1 MTSRG
6 SKYWSSGSIPLIA
19 PEVLSDIIS
28 KASDLAIVV
37 SDGGIILSILIN
49 SDHPSFGTLD
59 HWVGH
64 DIREVLTVESVPKL
78 DARLQA
84 MMSEGESAKT
94 VELNHSDKGLL
105 AFPIRYSF
113 HAMGSDGTVL
123 MLGRDLRPVAEM
135 QQQLVKAQ
143 MALEQDYEVQREAD
157 TRFRVLMEVSE
168 DAMVF
173 VSQASG
179 RITDLNSAAASLLE
193 ASVDELQGKAFPDVF
208 EARRSVDILAQ
219 ISAPPLKDVPDPIE
233 LKSST
238 GKKVR
243 VYPNQFRAAGERMV
257 LCRIEPDERYT
268 GDAGDALTKNLNGLY
283 NKGTDAIVFTDK
295 AGVLQAVNDS
305 FLSLVDASHVSR
317 VKGRSLADFFV
328 RGAVDLKVLIEN
340 AQRVGRMRLYATKL
354 STDYGS
360 QLAVEISATWLNDS
374 ATPSVVFVIRDAS
387 RADGGRKAPESVQSD
402 GGQDVMELVGSS
414 SLKEIVSETTDV
426 VEKMCIETAVELT
439 NNNRVAAAEML
450 GLSRQ
455 SLYVKLRK
463 YGLLNRDS
471 D

>member
-168 DAMVF
+168 GVRSTSWPRF
-173 VSQASG
+173 
-179 RITDLNSAAASLLE
+179 
-193 ASVDELQGKAFPDVF
+193 
-208 EARRSVDILAQ
+208 RRR
-219 ISAPPLKDVPDPIE
+219 P
-233 LKSST
+233 
-238 GKKVR
+238 
-243 VYPNQFRAAGERMV
+243 
-257 LCRIEPDERYT
+257 
-268 GDAGDALTKNLNGLY
+268 
-283 NKGTDAIVFTDK
+283 
-295 AGVLQAVNDS
+295 
-305 FLSLVDASHVSR
+305 
-317 VKGRSLADFFV
+317 
-328 RGAVDLKVLIEN
+328 
-340 AQRVGRMRLYATKL
+340 
-354 STDYGS
+354 
-360 QLAVEISATWLNDS
+360 
-374 ATPSVVFVIRDAS
+374 
-387 RADGGRKAPESVQSD
+387 
-402 GGQDVMELVGSS
+402 
-414 SLKEIVSETTDV
+414 
-426 VEKMCIETAVELT
+426 
-439 NNNRVAAAEML
+439 
-450 GLSRQ
+450 
-455 SLYVKLRK
+455 
-463 YGLLNRDS
+463 
-471 D
+471 